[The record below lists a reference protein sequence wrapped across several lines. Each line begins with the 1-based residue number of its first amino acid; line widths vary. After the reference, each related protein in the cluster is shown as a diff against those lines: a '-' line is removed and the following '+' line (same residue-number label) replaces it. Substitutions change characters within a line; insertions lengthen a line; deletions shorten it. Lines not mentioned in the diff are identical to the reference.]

1 MLLIAI
7 PWDSILISE
16 LKWISKHSDEIV
28 VDGDERAIIVK
39 NPDDDLLEELEAR
52 GLEYRIV

>member
-7 PWDSILISE
+7 PWGSILISE